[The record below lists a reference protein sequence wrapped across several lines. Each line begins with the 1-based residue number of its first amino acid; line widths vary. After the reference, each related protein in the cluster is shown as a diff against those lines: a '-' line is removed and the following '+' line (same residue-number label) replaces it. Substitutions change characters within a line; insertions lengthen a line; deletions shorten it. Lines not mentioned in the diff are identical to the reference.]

1 MSSQASQRV
10 GITTSKN
17 THYTNTAD
25 VKRDMIPP
33 CNFPCHCNAST
44 SKLSAEL
51 NQFVISEL
59 KSIALS
65 HHHVFSESEFV
76 GADFFFRSSVMYLIK
91 SSTVSIFSDSS
102 PEDGDFLA
110 WGKISCILCL
120 NSSN

>member
-25 VKRDMIPP
+25 VKRDMILP
-33 CNFPCHCNAST
+33 CNFPCQCNAST

-51 NQFVISEL
+51 NQL